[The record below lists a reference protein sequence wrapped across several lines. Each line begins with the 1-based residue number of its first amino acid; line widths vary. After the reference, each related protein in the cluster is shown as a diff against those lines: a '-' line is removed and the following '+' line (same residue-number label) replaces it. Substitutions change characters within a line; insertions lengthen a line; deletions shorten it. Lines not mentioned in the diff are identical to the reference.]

1 MEQIDY
7 NSPPINLRNT
17 YSGYLSPKISLIRTV
32 HTHLP
37 RSLQR
42 GKWHPRQQSSKS
54 ICADELEDFKQLV
67 QSLEERVRENDVE
80 FRGKLETSFQ
90 NYVSRMKEKQEEEVS
105 S

>member
-1 MEQIDY
+1 M
-7 NSPPINLRNT
+7 
-17 YSGYLSPKISLIRTV
+17 
-32 HTHLP
+32 
-37 RSLQR
+37 
-42 GKWHPRQQSSKS
+42 
-54 ICADELEDFKQLV
+54 